1 MGGSILLWVAYPL
14 LFASGAGIAYLIVA
28 VFWRSLVERYRQE
41 VATTDETLR
50 DIFAEAVSA
59 RMLVL
64 VKYIGAPVVGLL
76 VYFGSGR
83 GVIGV
88 FVGVV
93 VFMLP
98 KMWLQLAIDKR
109 RGRIEEQVLDLINSL
124 VATTKAGMNLSQSIG
139 EVATRMPAPI
149 SQEFGM
155 VLQRMQAGRTL
166 EASLAACDQ
175 RLAIPN
181 LSLILRSIIV
191 NEQRGG
197 PLPQLLDKIAISVRE
212 IQRVEERVKTETSGI
227 KLSSR
232 IMAAMPI
239 FIGIVMYFMAPDQI
253 MLLFNT
259 TLGNILL
266 IVVAVLDY
274 LGFSMIK
281 RLGDLE
287 V

>member
-1 MGGSILLWVAYPL
+1 MGSSSLLWIAYPL
-14 LFASGAGIAYLIVA
+14 LFASGAGITYLILA
-28 VFWRSLVERYRQE
+28 VFAKTLRERYDKE
-41 VATTDETLR
+41 VAATEETLR
-50 DIFAEAVSA
+50 DMFAEAVSA

-64 VKYIGAPVVGLL
+64 VKYVGALILGLL
-76 VYFGSGR
+76 VILVSGR
-83 GVIGV
+83 VVLGAFLAIVI
-88 FVGVV
+88 FK
-93 VFMLP
+93 LP
-98 KMWLQLAIDKR
+98 DLWLQFAIEQR
-109 RGRIEEQVLDLINSL
+109 RERIEGQVLDLINSL
-124 VATTKAGMNLSQSIG
+124 VATTKAGMNLTQSIE

-149 SQEFGM
+149 SQEFSM
-155 VLQRMQAGRTL
+155 VLQGMQAGRTL
-166 EASLAACDQ
+166 EASLAACDK
-175 RLAIPN
+175 RLGIPN

-232 IMAAMPI
+232 IMAAMPLL
-239 FIGIVMYFMAPDQI
+239 IGVIMYFMAPDQI

-259 TLGNILL
+259 TFGNILL
-266 IVVAVLDY
+266 VVVGLLDY